1 MPALRPADRA
11 FLDEAPLRLVESVD
25 IRADRSTTWTALCDQ
40 QGWVDWFPGLRLV
53 VADPDVWTAPGD
65 TRTVRIGRLVV
76 SEEAIAVESE
86 TEWGF
91 TILSWPLPGFRRG
104 AESVRLADG
113 PDGGTTVTY
122 VGAFEVDLLGRLL
135 WPLLRGR
142 IASSW
147 TTAFASLDDL
157 IA

>member
-1 MPALRPADRA
+1 MSTNRSDEPHAAWREKLRVVIFEADTRA
-11 FLDEAPLRLVESVD
+11 GKIFDVSLLIAIGVSVTVVVLESVPR
-25 IRADRSTTWTALCDQ
+25 IEATHGPW
-40 QGWVDWFPGLRLV
+40 LR
-53 VADPDVWTAPGD
+53 G
-65 TRTVRIGRLVV
+65 I
-76 SEEAIAVESE
+76 
-86 TEWGF
+86 EWGF